1 MLLVL
6 DMGNTNI
13 TMGAYEGEKLL
24 FAVALG
30 DTGVNLEYM
39 RMLARLRREPELLKG
54 CTAVVCYND
63 QVAYPLMDL
72 LLTKHIAVPEQ
83 MAVVSF
89 DNSFYSNLST
99 CRITSLSHGNY
110 NVGRIAAEA
119 LMELLEGR
127 QAHSQTVPWVLM
139 EKESS

>member
-1 MLLVL
+1 MVDYLLNQKV
-6 DMGNTNI
+6 NI
-13 TMGAYEGEKLL
+13 PK
-24 FAVALG
+24 
-30 DTGVNLEYM
+30 
-39 RMLARLRREPELLKG
+39 
-54 CTAVVCYND
+54 
-63 QVAYPLMDL
+63 
-72 LLTKHIAVPEQ
+72 Q